1 MIMSGILITGATGF
15 LGKATI
21 DFLLQKGFAA
31 NQILALARSGE
42 KAADLSAKGIRIKI
56 GDYLDY
62 SSLVTAFDGVE
73 ELFFISGNELSAR
86 VEQHR
91 NVINAAKKTGVKHI
105 VYTSGFRKNETE
117 TSPVAFLVQQHIET
131 EKLIKASGIPYTL
144 LLNGL
149 YADVLPG
156 FLGENVLET
165 GVFLPAG
172 NGKAAFTVRLDIAEA
187 AANILLTTGH
197 ENKEYVFTN
206 TENTGLN
213 EVAGFLG
220 ELSGKQVKYMDP
232 SKAEYLETVTKAGL
246 PPEYAEMLVSFSE
259 AIEQGE
265 FEAVNTDLERL
276 LGRKPTSLFNYL
288 KQVYSSM

>member
-1 MIMSGILITGATGF
+1 MNHILITGATGQ

-21 DFLLQKGFAA
+21 DFLIQKGIAA
-31 NQILALARSGE
+31 NQISALARSAE
-42 KAADLSAKGIRIKI
+42 KAADLSAKGIKIKI

-62 SSLVTAFDGVE
+62 SSLVAAFNGVE
-73 ELFFISGNELSAR
+73 KLFFISGSELGTR

-91 NVINAAKKTGVKHI
+91 NAINAAKEAGVKHI
-105 VYTSGFRKNETE
+105 IYTSGFRKNETD
-117 TSPVAFLVQQHIET
+117 TSPVAFLIRQHSET
-131 EKLIKASGIPYTL
+131 EKFIRASGISYTF

-156 FLGENVLET
+156 FLGENVFET
-165 GVFLPAG
+165 GIFLPAG

-213 EVAGFLG
+213 EIASFLG
-220 ELSGKQVKYMDP
+220 ELSGKQVRYLNP
-232 SKAEYLETVTKAGL
+232 SKAEYLETVMKAGL
-246 PPEYAEMLVSFSE
+246 PQEYAEMIVSFSE

-265 FEAVNTDLERL
+265 FEAEDTDLERL
-276 LGRKPTSLFNYL
+276 LGRKPTSIFNYL

>member
-1 MIMSGILITGATGF
+1 MNHILITGATGQ

-21 DFLLQKGFAA
+21 DFLIQKGIAA
-31 NQILALARSGE
+31 NQISALARSAE
-42 KAADLSAKGIRIKI
+42 KAADLSAKGIKIKI

-62 SSLVTAFDGVE
+62 SSLVAAFNGVE
-73 ELFFISGNELSAR
+73 KLFFISGSELGTR

-91 NVINAAKKTGVKHI
+91 NAINAAKEAGVKHI
-105 VYTSGFRKNETE
+105 IYTSGFRKNETD
-117 TSPVAFLVQQHIET
+117 TSPVAFLIRQHSET
-131 EKLIKASGIPYTL
+131 EKFIRASGISYTF

-156 FLGENVLET
+156 FLGENVFET
-165 GVFLPAG
+165 GIFLPAG

-213 EVAGFLG
+213 EIASFLG
-220 ELSGKQVKYMDP
+220 ELSGKQVRYLNP
-232 SKAEYLETVTKAGL
+232 SKAEYLETVMKAGL
-246 PPEYAEMLVSFSE
+246 PQEYAEMIVSFSE

-265 FEAVNTDLERL
+265 FEAEDTDLERL
-276 LGRKPTSLFNYL
+276 LGRKPTSIFNYL
-288 KQVYSSM
+288 KQVYLSM

>member
-1 MIMSGILITGATGF
+1 MNHILITGATGQ
-15 LGKATI
+15 LGRATI
-21 DFLLQKGFAA
+21 DFLIQKGIAA
-31 NQILALARSGE
+31 NQISALARSAE
-42 KAADLSAKGIRIKI
+42 KAADLSAKGIKIKI

-62 SSLVTAFDGVE
+62 SSLLAAFNGVE
-73 ELFFISGNELSAR
+73 KLFFISGSELGTR

-91 NVINAAKKTGVKHI
+91 NAINAAKEAGVKHI
-105 VYTSGFRKNETE
+105 IYTSGFRKNETD
-117 TSPVAFLVQQHIET
+117 TSPVAFLIRQHSET
-131 EKLIKASGIPYTL
+131 EKFIRAGGISYTF

-197 ENKEYVFTN
+197 ENKKYVFTN

-213 EVAGFLG
+213 EVADFLG
-220 ELSGKQVKYMDP
+220 ELSGKQVKYLNP
-232 SKAEYLETVTKAGL
+232 SKAEYLETVMKAGL
-246 PPEYAEMLVSFSE
+246 PQEYAEMIVSFSE

-265 FEAVNTDLERL
+265 FEAEDTDLERL
-276 LGRKPTSLFNYL
+276 LGRKPTSIFNYL

>member
-1 MIMSGILITGATGF
+1 MNHILITGATGQ

-21 DFLLQKGFAA
+21 DFLIQKGIAA
-31 NQILALARSGE
+31 NQISALARSAE
-42 KAADLSAKGIRIKI
+42 KAADLSAKGIKIKI

-62 SSLVTAFDGVE
+62 SSLVAAFNGVE
-73 ELFFISGNELSAR
+73 KLFFISGSELGTR

-91 NVINAAKKTGVKHI
+91 NAINAAKEAGVKHI
-105 VYTSGFRKNETE
+105 IYTSGFRKNETD
-117 TSPVAFLVQQHIET
+117 TSPVAFLIRQHSET
-131 EKLIKASGIPYTL
+131 EKFIRASGISYTF

-156 FLGENVLET
+156 FLGENVFET
-165 GVFLPAG
+165 GIFLPAG

-187 AANILLTTGH
+187 AANILVTTGH

-213 EVAGFLG
+213 EIADFLG
-220 ELSGKQVKYMDP
+220 ELSGKHVKYLNP

-246 PPEYAEMLVSFSE
+246 PQEYAEMIASFSQ

-265 FEAVNTDLERL
+265 FEAADTDLERL
-276 LGRKPTSLFNYL
+276 LGRKPTSIFNYL

>member
-1 MIMSGILITGATGF
+1 MNHILITGATGQ

-21 DFLLQKGFAA
+21 DFLIQKGIAA
-31 NQILALARSGE
+31 NQISALARSGE
-42 KAADLSAKGIRIKI
+42 KAADLSAKGIKIKI

-62 SSLVTAFDGVE
+62 SSLVAAFNGVE
-73 ELFFISGNELSAR
+73 KLFFISGSELGTR

-91 NVINAAKKTGVKHI
+91 NAINAAKEAGVKHI
-105 VYTSGFRKNETE
+105 IYTSGFRKNETD
-117 TSPVAFLVQQHIET
+117 TSPVAFLIRQHSET
-131 EKLIKASGIPYTL
+131 EKFIRASGISYTF

-156 FLGENVLET
+156 FLGENVFET
-165 GVFLPAG
+165 GIFLPAG

-197 ENKEYVFTN
+197 ENKDYVFTN

-213 EVAGFLG
+213 EIASFLG
-220 ELSGKQVKYMDP
+220 ELSGKQVRYLNP
-232 SKAEYLETVTKAGL
+232 SKAEYLETVMKAGL
-246 PPEYAEMLVSFSE
+246 PQEYAEMIVSFSE

-265 FEAVNTDLERL
+265 FEAEDTDLERL
-276 LGRKPTSLFNYL
+276 LGRKPTSIFNYL
-288 KQVYSSM
+288 KQVYLSM

>member
-1 MIMSGILITGATGF
+1 MSSILITGATGF

-105 VYTSGFRKNETE
+105 VYTSGFRKNETD

>member
-1 MIMSGILITGATGF
+1 MSSILITGATGF

-91 NVINAAKKTGVKHI
+91 NVINAAKETGVKHI

>member
-1 MIMSGILITGATGF
+1 MSSILITGATGQ

-21 DFLLQKGFAA
+21 DFLIQKGIAA
-31 NQILALARSGE
+31 NQISALARSAE
-42 KAADLSAKGIRIKI
+42 KAADLSAKGIKIKI

-62 SSLVTAFDGVE
+62 SSLVAAFNGVE
-73 ELFFISGNELSAR
+73 KLFFISGSELGTR

-91 NVINAAKKTGVKHI
+91 NAINAAKEAGVKHI
-105 VYTSGFRKNETE
+105 IYTSGFRKNETD
-117 TSPVAFLVQQHIET
+117 TSPVAFLIRQHSET
-131 EKLIKASGIPYTL
+131 EKFIRASGISYTF

-156 FLGENVLET
+156 FLGENVFET
-165 GVFLPAG
+165 GIFLPAG

-213 EVAGFLG
+213 EIASFLG
-220 ELSGKQVKYMDP
+220 ELSGKQVRYLNP
-232 SKAEYLETVTKAGL
+232 SKAEYLETVMKAGL
-246 PPEYAEMLVSFSE
+246 PQEYAEMIVSFSE

-265 FEAVNTDLERL
+265 FEAEDTDLERL
-276 LGRKPTSLFNYL
+276 LGRKPTSIFNYL
-288 KQVYSSM
+288 KQVYLSM

>member
-1 MIMSGILITGATGF
+1 MSSILITGATGQ

-21 DFLLQKGFAA
+21 DFLIQKGIAA
-31 NQILALARSGE
+31 NQISALARSGE
-42 KAADLSAKGIRIKI
+42 KAADLSAKGIKIKI

-62 SSLVTAFDGVE
+62 SSLVAAFNGVE
-73 ELFFISGNELSAR
+73 KLFFISGSELGTR

-91 NVINAAKKTGVKHI
+91 NAINAAKEAGVKHI
-105 VYTSGFRKNETE
+105 IYTSGFRKNETD
-117 TSPVAFLVQQHIET
+117 TSPVAFLIRQHSET
-131 EKLIKASGIPYTL
+131 EKFIRASGISYTF

-187 AANILLTTGH
+187 AANILVTTGH

-213 EVAGFLG
+213 EIASFLG
-220 ELSGKQVKYMDP
+220 ELSGKQVRYLNP
-232 SKAEYLETVTKAGL
+232 SKAEYLETVMKAGL
-246 PPEYAEMLVSFSE
+246 PQEYAEMIVSFSE

-265 FEAVNTDLERL
+265 FEAEDTDLERL
-276 LGRKPTSLFNYL
+276 LGRKPTSIFNYL
-288 KQVYSSM
+288 KQVYLSM

>member
-1 MIMSGILITGATGF
+1 MSGILITGATGF

>member
-1 MIMSGILITGATGF
+1 MSSILITGATGF

-232 SKAEYLETVTKAGL
+232 SKAEYLETVTKAGS

>member
-1 MIMSGILITGATGF
+1 MSSILITGATGQ

-21 DFLLQKGFAA
+21 DFLIQKGIAA
-31 NQILALARSGE
+31 NQISALARSAE
-42 KAADLSAKGIRIKI
+42 KAADLSAKGIKIKI

-62 SSLVTAFDGVE
+62 SSLVAAFNGVE
-73 ELFFISGNELSAR
+73 KLFFISGSELGTR

-91 NVINAAKKTGVKHI
+91 NAINAAKEAGVKHI
-105 VYTSGFRKNETE
+105 IYTSGFRKNETD
-117 TSPVAFLVQQHIET
+117 TSPVAFLIRQHSET
-131 EKLIKASGIPYTL
+131 EKFIRASGISYTF

-187 AANILLTTGH
+187 AANILVTTGH

-213 EVAGFLG
+213 EIASFLG
-220 ELSGKQVKYMDP
+220 ELSGKQVRYLNP
-232 SKAEYLETVTKAGL
+232 SKAEYLETVMKAGL
-246 PPEYAEMLVSFSE
+246 PQEYAEMIVSFSE

-265 FEAVNTDLERL
+265 FEAEDTDLERL
-276 LGRKPTSLFNYL
+276 LGRKPTSIFNYL
-288 KQVYSSM
+288 KQVYLSM

>member
-1 MIMSGILITGATGF
+1 MSNILITGATGQ

-21 DFLLQKGFAA
+21 DFLIQKGVAA
-31 NQILALARSGE
+31 NQISALARSE
-42 KAADLSAKGIRIKI
+42 KKAADLSAKGIKIKI
-56 GDYLDY
+56 GDYLNY
-62 SSLVTAFDGVE
+62 SSLVSAFDGVE
-73 ELFFISGNELSAR
+73 KLFFISGNELNTR
-86 VEQHR
+86 IEQHR
-91 NVINAAKKTGVKHI
+91 NVMNAAKETGVKHI

-156 FLGENVLET
+156 FLGEDVLET

-197 ENKEYVFTN
+197 ENKAYIFTN
-206 TENTGLN
+206 TENNDLN
-213 EVAGFLG
+213 EIAGFLG
-220 ELSGKQVKYMDP
+220 ELSGKQVKYLNP
-232 SKAEYLETVTKAGL
+232 SKAEYLETVTKLGL
-246 PPEYAEMLVSFSE
+246 PQEYAEMLVSFSE

-276 LGRKPTSLFNYL
+276 LGRKPTSLADYL
-288 KQVYSSM
+288 KQVYS

>member
-1 MIMSGILITGATGF
+1 M
-15 LGKATI
+15 
-21 DFLLQKGFAA
+21 
-31 NQILALARSGE
+31 
-42 KAADLSAKGIRIKI
+42 
-56 GDYLDY
+56 
-62 SSLVTAFDGVE
+62 
-73 ELFFISGNELSAR
+73 
-86 VEQHR
+86 
-91 NVINAAKKTGVKHI
+91 
-105 VYTSGFRKNETE
+105 YTSGFRKNETE

>member
-1 MIMSGILITGATGF
+1 MNHILITGATGQ

-21 DFLLQKGFAA
+21 DFLIQKGIAA
-31 NQILALARSGE
+31 NQISALARSGE
-42 KAADLSAKGIRIKI
+42 KAADLSAKGIKIKI

-62 SSLVTAFDGVE
+62 SSLVAAFNGVE
-73 ELFFISGNELSAR
+73 KLFFISGSELGTR

-91 NVINAAKKTGVKHI
+91 NAINAAKEAGVKHI
-105 VYTSGFRKNETE
+105 IYTSGFRKNETD
-117 TSPVAFLVQQHIET
+117 TSPVAFLIRQHSET
-131 EKLIKASGIPYTL
+131 EKFIRASGISYTF

-156 FLGENVLET
+156 FLGENVFET
-165 GVFLPAG
+165 GIFLPAG

-213 EVAGFLG
+213 EIASFLG
-220 ELSGKQVKYMDP
+220 ELSGKQVRYLNP
-232 SKAEYLETVTKAGL
+232 SKAEYLETVMKAGL
-246 PPEYAEMLVSFSE
+246 PQEYAEMIVSFSE

-265 FEAVNTDLERL
+265 FEAEDTDLERL
-276 LGRKPTSLFNYL
+276 LGRKPTSIFNYL
-288 KQVYSSM
+288 KQVYLSM

>member
-1 MIMSGILITGATGF
+1 MNHILITGATGQ

-21 DFLLQKGFAA
+21 DFLIQKGIAA
-31 NQILALARSGE
+31 NQISALARSAE
-42 KAADLSAKGIRIKI
+42 KAADLSAKGIKIKI

-62 SSLVTAFDGVE
+62 SSLLAAFNGVE
-73 ELFFISGNELSAR
+73 KLFFISGSELGTR

-91 NVINAAKKTGVKHI
+91 NAINAAKEAGVKHI
-105 VYTSGFRKNETE
+105 IYTSGFRKNETD
-117 TSPVAFLVQQHIET
+117 TSPVAFLIRQHSET
-131 EKLIKASGIPYTL
+131 EKFIRASGISYTF

-156 FLGENVLET
+156 FLGENVFET
-165 GVFLPAG
+165 GIFLPAG

-213 EVAGFLG
+213 EIASFLG
-220 ELSGKQVKYMDP
+220 ELSGKQVRYLNP
-232 SKAEYLETVTKAGL
+232 SKAEYLETVMKAGL
-246 PPEYAEMLVSFSE
+246 PQEYAEMIVSFSE

-265 FEAVNTDLERL
+265 FEAEDTDLERL
-276 LGRKPTSLFNYL
+276 LGRKPTSIFNYL
-288 KQVYSSM
+288 KQVYLSM

>member
-1 MIMSGILITGATGF
+1 MSNILITGATGQ

-21 DFLLQKGFAA
+21 DFLIQKGVAA
-31 NQILALARSGE
+31 NQISALARSE
-42 KAADLSAKGIRIKI
+42 KKAADLSAKGINIKI
-56 GDYLDY
+56 GDYLNY
-62 SSLVTAFDGVE
+62 SSLVSAFDGVE
-73 ELFFISGNELSAR
+73 KLFFISGNELNTR
-86 VEQHR
+86 IEQHR
-91 NVINAAKKTGVKHI
+91 NVMNAAKETGVKHI

-156 FLGENVLET
+156 FLGEDVLAT

-197 ENKEYVFTN
+197 ENKAYIFTN
-206 TENTGLN
+206 TENNDLN
-213 EVAGFLG
+213 EIAGFLG
-220 ELSGKQVKYMDP
+220 ELSGKQVKYLNP
-232 SKAEYLETVTKAGL
+232 SKAEYLETVTKLGL
-246 PPEYAEMLVSFSE
+246 PQEYAEMLVSFSE

-276 LGRKPTSLFNYL
+276 LGRKPTSLADYL
-288 KQVYSSM
+288 KQVYS